1 MTNIRRL
8 PPDANRDEITD
19 LLDAMS
25 DRPGFEQAI
34 AHWLMTNLEDFDSS
48 LLQRLHLELLTHL
61 K

>member
-1 MTNIRRL
+1 MTDIRRL

-25 DRPGFEQAI
+25 DRPGFEEAI
-34 AHWLMTNLEDFDSS
+34 AHWLMSNLDTLDPA
-48 LLQRLHLELLTHL
+48 LLQRLHLELLAHL